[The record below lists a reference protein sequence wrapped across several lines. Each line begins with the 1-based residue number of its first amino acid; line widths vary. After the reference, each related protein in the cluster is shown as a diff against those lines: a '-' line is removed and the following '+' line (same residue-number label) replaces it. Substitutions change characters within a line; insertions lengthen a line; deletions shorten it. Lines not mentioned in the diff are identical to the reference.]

1 MAKKGTTYDL
11 KNLVTRIFGDAM
23 KDIVGEFIDMTRK
36 LHERKL
42 LKNASTA
49 AFLISESILTS
60 S

>member
-1 MAKKGTTYDL
+1 
-11 KNLVTRIFGDAM
+11 M